1 MGGEPVYVDLA
12 DSKQGKINELS
23 DKMAT
28 LKWDI
33 WEIFPKV
40 SRADIDESE
49 WNQEIERRLMEY
61 PCLDYEYEK
70 SCVLKV

>member
-1 MGGEPVYVDLA
+1 MGGLVRVAFED
-12 DSKQGKINELS
+12 DKQDKINELS

-33 WEIFPKV
+33 WELFPV
-40 SRADIDESE
+40 MPRRNINADE
-49 WNQEIERRLMEY
+49 WEQEIRKRLGEY
-61 PCLDYEYEK
+61 PYFDYEYEK